1 VRFLKG
7 EIMVRVL
14 VTYKYG
20 AKGQR
25 PSSMRPNES
34 VTVEGKT
41 ESAVMA
47 ALRRA
52 HPTYG
57 EIIILK
63 IA

>member
-1 VRFLKG
+1 
-7 EIMVRVL
+7 MVRVL

-20 AKGQR
+20 PKGQR
-25 PSSMRPNES
+25 PSGTRPNES
-34 VTVEGKT
+34 VMVEAKT

-47 ALRRA
+47 ALRQA

-63 IA
+63 IE